1 MTYNAN
7 VPGTIGNEWAPS
19 TEGVTPLTTPTTV
32 AAWRVASSVTETI
45 STIYVPH
52 TWTGPSSGYGKLVV
66 DVYDLS
72 DTGAGTA
79 LTSTS
84 YQPNEDDA
92 EFNVYAPNPTWTSVS
107 VGSTYT
113 KVDEVTATD
122 SDYLAFPNTAYA
134 RMAFNTSG
142 FTGQPVSVTFK
153 VRAFGYYGTTGNV
166 EVALYN
172 NTTWVATLG
181 SLRPPAGGD
190 DSRLNFVTY
199 EFGPF
204 TTNPLTGVAWAAADI
219 TGFDTGS
226 NLMLNFYAYSG
237 NVAISWVSMVVQSGT
252 DKRVATGSTATQT
265 SLPSGVQTNLP
276 VTLAANW
283 SKVSGT
289 DYLIVARR
297 LDDPAGLAATMVPQP
312 MYLGTDACPHV
323 HGQSYSATVE
333 SSGLLAS
340 SGSVD
345 TSKTYGFWLGTSG
358 GAISANSQPY
368 YDIDAVLCTTAN
380 NIYQDL
386 VGATNVPAYKVV
398 TATIA
403 VDATAMPTSSLTVV
417 VKRTSDNVQMGGSAT
432 LAVADLTNPEIA
444 TLIGTR
450 TLAGESLTLYRVRL
464 PLSSS
469 ATLAAATEYYT
480 SWTSSTPVA
489 TPWYFPWLV
498 GTAAHSLTGDA
509 TYGGT
514 GVVGWNGGVSSET
527 STHMQTFASVPAAAT
542 SITVTNTATTINGVS
557 IDYAA
562 ISWVSGASLTTAFSR
577 WEVERSE
584 DAGTTWTQ
592 IATIATEATVSFA
605 DYEGKRA
612 NANKYRVRVVRTD
625 AAKSDYTTQS
635 GTVTP
640 SASSSAKAIFTTN
653 SDSALT
659 VGYTPHGVEMLF
671 EDLTAAETVF
681 VRLHDRD
688 YQASF
693 RPLES
698 RGIRWPFT
706 AQVHTSTSTPSAGA
720 GVRAYD
726 ALRAIATDPDAPY
739 LCLHTADGE
748 RFFGALQVGQFRR
761 MLDGTG
767 AYFAECVFTET
778 QGDSSAVAL

>member
-1 MTYNAN
+1 MTYN
-7 VPGTIGNEWAPS
+7 PSTPSTIGVEWSPA

-32 AAWRVASSVTETI
+32 AAWWVDSSVTETI

-66 DVYDLS
+66 DVYNLA

-92 EFNVYAPNPTWTSVS
+92 EFNVYAPNPTWVATA
-107 VGSTYT
+107 VGTTYT

-134 RMAFNTSG
+134 RMAFNTAA

-172 NTTWVATLG
+172 NATWVATLG

-199 EFGPF
+199 EYGPF
-204 TTNPLTGVAWAAADI
+204 TTNPLTGVAWTAADI
-219 TGFDTGS
+219 VSFDTGS
-226 NLMLNFYAYSG
+226 NLMLNLYAYTG
-237 NVAISWVSMVVQSGT
+237 NVAISWVSMVVESGT

-283 SKVSGT
+283 SKTSGT

-297 LDDPAGLAATMVPQP
+297 LDDPAGLATTLIPQP
-312 MYLGTDACPHV
+312 VYLGTDSCPHV

-333 SSGLLAS
+333 SSGLLATA
-340 SGSVD
+340 GSVD
-345 TSKTYGFWLGTSG
+345 TTKTYGFWLGRSD
-358 GAISANSQPY
+358 SAMSADSQPY
-368 YDIDAVLCTTAN
+368 FDLKVKACSTGVTLKQGFLGTAN
-380 NIYQDL
+380 TYKGVKAIVGYASTPTADL
-386 VGATNVPAYKVV
+386 LVK
-398 TATIA
+398 I
-403 VDATAMPTSSLTVV
+403 
-417 VKRTSDNVQMGGSAT
+417 KRTSDNVQLGGTGTITQAIVD
-432 LAVADLTNPEIA
+432 AAGY
-444 TLIGTR
+444 IGTI
-450 TLAGESLTLYRVRL
+450 T
-464 PLSSS
+464 
-469 ATLAAATEYYT
+469 
-480 SWTSSTPVA
+480 
-489 TPWYFPWLV
+489 
-498 GTAAHSLTGDA
+498 DA
-509 TYGGT
+509 TYGTVTLYLVDIDLASTAGLAAVAYYFEFTSSSTTAWYVAMLDATASHALT
-514 GVVGWNGGVSSET
+514 GNQTFGGSTYQADVAGVGVAAGDFLVRT
-527 STHMQTFASVPAAAT
+527 STAPTAPS
-542 SITVTNTATTINGVS
+542 SITVTLTTATINGVS
-557 IDYAA
+557 IDYADVD
-562 ISWVSGASLTTAFSR
+562 WVNGGALGAAFER

-584 DAGTTWTQ
+584 DAGTTWVSV
-592 IATIATEATVSFA
+592 ATISTEATITFA
-605 DYEGKRA
+605 DYEGKRGTA
-612 NANKYRVRVVRTD
+612 CKYRVRIIRTD
-625 AAKSDYTTQS
+625 ESRSDWTTQS

-640 SASSSAKAIFTTN
+640 VASASAKAIFTTN
-653 SDSALT
+653 SNSALT
-659 VGYTPHGVEMLF
+659 VGYTPHGTEMIF

-693 RPLES
+693 RPLEQ
-698 RGIRWPFT
+698 RGIRWAFT

-720 GVRAYD
+720 GVQAYT

-748 RFFGALQVGQFRR
+748 RFFGALQVGSFRR

>member
-1 MTYNAN
+1 MGFNPSTPSTLG
-7 VPGTIGNEWAPS
+7 VEWAPA
-19 TEGVTPLTTPTTV
+19 TEAVTPLTTPTTV
-32 AAWRVASSVTETI
+32 AAWWVDSSVTETI

-66 DVYDLS
+66 DVYNLA

-92 EFNVYAPNPTWTSVS
+92 EFNVYAPNPTWTSVA
-107 VGSTYT
+107 VGTTYT

-134 RMAFNTSG
+134 RMAFNTAA

-172 NTTWVATLG
+172 NSTWIATLG

-199 EFGPF
+199 EYGPF
-204 TTNPLTGVAWAAADI
+204 TTNPLTGVAWTAADI
-219 TGFDTGS
+219 VSFDTGA
-226 NLMLNFYAYSG
+226 NLMLNLYAYSG

-276 VTLAANW
+276 VTLASNW

-297 LDDPAGLAATMVPQP
+297 LDDPAGLATTLIPQP
-312 MYLGTDACPHV
+312 VYLASDSCPHV
-323 HGQSYSATVE
+323 NGQAYTATVE
-333 SSGLLAS
+333 SSGLLATA
-340 SGSVD
+340 GSVD

-358 GAISANSQPY
+358 GAISADSQPY
-368 YDIDAVLCTTAN
+368 FDLKVRPCHATSTLKQGFLGTAN
-380 NIYQDL
+380 TYKGVKAVIGYTSAPTADL
-386 VGATNVPAYKVV
+386 SIK
-398 TATIA
+398 I
-403 VDATAMPTSSLTVV
+403 
-417 VKRTSDNVQMGGSAT
+417 KRTSDNVQLGGTATVTTAIVDAGEYIGSIVDGDYGQGTIYLYLVDIDLASTAGLAAVAYYFEFTSTTTNSWWVALLDATASHALTGNQTFGGSTYQAD
-432 LAVADLTNPEIA
+432 VA
-444 TLIGTR
+444 G
-450 TLAGESLTLYRVRL
+450 AGVAAGDFLVR
-464 PLSSS
+464 
-469 ATLAAATEYYT
+469 A
-480 SWTSSTPVA
+480 STAPVA
-489 TPWYFPWLV
+489 P
-498 GTAAHSLTGDA
+498 S
-509 TYGGT
+509 
-514 GVVGWNGGVSSET
+514 
-527 STHMQTFASVPAAAT
+527 
-542 SITVTNTATTINGVS
+542 SITVTLATSTINGVS
-557 IDYAA
+557 IDYADVD
-562 ISWVSGASLTTAFSR
+562 WVNGGALGSAFSR

-584 DAGTTWTQ
+584 DSGTTWTQ
-592 IATIATEATVSFA
+592 VATIEAEATITFA
-605 DYEGKRA
+605 DYEGKRGTA
-612 NANKYRVRVVRTD
+612 CKYRVRSIRTD
-625 AAKSDYTTQS
+625 GARSDWVTQS
-635 GTVTP
+635 GTITP
-640 SASSSAKAIFTTN
+640 TASTTAKAIFTTN
-653 SDSALT
+653 SNSALT

-681 VRLHDRD
+681 VKLHDRD
-688 YQASF
+688 YQAAF
-693 RPLES
+693 RPLEQ
-698 RGIRWPFT
+698 RGIRWAFT
-706 AQVHTSTSTPSAGA
+706 AQVHISTSTPSSGA
-720 GVRAYD
+720 GVQAYD
-726 ALRAIATDPDAPY
+726 ALRAIATDADAPY

-748 RFFGALQVGQFRR
+748 RFFGALQVGTFRR

>member
-1 MTYNAN
+1 MTYSPN
-7 VPGTIGNEWAPS
+7 VPDTIGMEWAPN

-32 AAWRVASSVTETI
+32 AAWWVESSATETI

-66 DVYDLS
+66 DVYNLS

-107 VGSTYT
+107 AGSTYT
-113 KVDEVTATD
+113 KVDEVTPTD

-134 RMAFNTSG
+134 RMAFNTSA
-142 FTGQPVSVTFK
+142 FSGQPVSVTFK

-199 EFGPF
+199 EYGPF
-204 TTNPLTGVAWAAADI
+204 TVNPLTGVAWTAADI
-219 TGFDTGS
+219 VSFDTGS
-226 NLMLNFYAYSG
+226 NLMLNFYAYTG

-297 LDDPAGLAATMVPQP
+297 LDDPAGLAATLVPQP
-312 MYLGTDACPHV
+312 IYLGTDTCPHV

-333 SSGLLAS
+333 SSGLLATT
-340 SGSVD
+340 GTVD
-345 TSKTYGFWLGTSG
+345 TTKTYGFWLGTSG
-358 GAISANSQPY
+358 GAISVDSQPY
-368 YDIDAVLCTTAN
+368 YDIDAVLCTTSN

-403 VDATAMPTSSLTVV
+403 VDATAMPSASLTVV

-432 LAVADLTNPEIA
+432 LTVANLSSADIA

-450 TLAGESLTLYRVRL
+450 TLAGKSLMLYRVRL
-464 PLSSS
+464 PLASS

-480 SWTSSTPVA
+480 SWTSST
-489 TPWYFPWLV
+489 TTTNPWYFPWLV

-509 TYGGT
+509 TYGGA

-527 STHMQTFASVPAAAT
+527 STHMQTFASVPAAPS
-542 SITVTNTATTINGVS
+542 SITVTNTTGSINGVS

-562 ISWVSGASLTTAFSR
+562 ISWVSGASLTTAFTQ
-577 WEVERSE
+577 WEVDRSE

-592 IATIATEATVSFA
+592 IATVTTEATVACS

-612 NANKYRVRVVRTD
+612 NANKYRVRVVR
-625 AAKSDYTTQS
+625 SDGAQSDWTTQS

-640 SASSSAKAIFTTN
+640 AASTSAKAIFTTN
-653 SDSALT
+653 SNSALT

-693 RPLES
+693 RPLEQ
-698 RGIRWPFT
+698 RGIRWQFT

-720 GVRAYD
+720 GVQAYD

-748 RFFGALQVGQFRR
+748 RFFGALQVGSFRR